1 MYKPIFGY
9 DDEGSN
15 VEWYWSDQVKQYH
28 KTWKPKVS
36 DVIIKQLTDKKQY
49 DRIQKEI
56 WEEVMLSEN
65 PKKQKLT
72 GIYKMRK
79 NK

>member
-1 MYKPIFGY
+1 
-9 DDEGSN
+9 
-15 VEWYWSDQVKQYH
+15 
-28 KTWKPKVS
+28 
-36 DVIIKQLTDKKQY
+36 LTDKKQY
-49 DRIQKEI
+49 GRIQKEI